1 MKLAVVRASSPIEL
15 SEAWEVNMNLVST
28 LIWAGAII
36 LVIVLLL
43 IVLAK
48 QYRKVGPNEVLIIAG
63 GRKKTVTGPE
73 GEKVKVGYRYRLG
86 GGTFVLPFVETVY
99 RLPMDVITLNIKT
112 PEVLTHSGVPI
123 LAEATAQVK
132 VDSSDAAIRL
142 AAEQFLGLGKDGI
155 RDVSMNVV
163 EGHMREVIGTMTV
176 EQIYRGRQEFS
187 ARVNGAVRP
196 DLTRMGLVLL
206 SFALKDI
213 SDTQGYL
220 ESLSKPQVVAA
231 KRDAVIAEAETE
243 KEAIIKSSQAR
254 KEGEVARLA
263 AEALIAKAQW
273 ENEAKK
279 AESQVAVNQKK
290 AQADFS
296 YEIERYR
303 LSQQIKKEEARML
316 AIEKE
321 EAIKIEE
328 LEIARR
334 EKELDSSVLKPADAR
349 KYQIKAEAEA
359 EEFRIQA
366 EARGKAEALRLEG
379 ETEVE
384 LMRKRGQAEAESMLK
399 KAKACEE
406 YNEAA
411 VLEMYMKILP
421 DLARAVSEP
430 LSKVDKIVL
439 VGGGDKS
446 LGTTR
451 VTAQVAEVLAQMP
464 EVVKSL
470 TGVDLKKYL
479 QDKVSPEA
487 KKEK

>member
-1 MKLAVVRASSPIEL
+1 
-15 SEAWEVNMNLVST
+15 MNFVPT
-28 LIWAGAII
+28 LIWVGAII
-36 LVIVLLL
+36 LIIAFVL
-43 IVLAK
+43 IIIAK

-63 GRKKTVTGPE
+63 GRKKTVIGPD
-73 GEKVKVGYRYRLG
+73 GAKVKVGYRYRLG

-123 LAEATAQVK
+123 MAEATAQVK
-132 VDSSDAAIRL
+132 VDSSDSAIRL
-142 AAEQFLGLGKDGI
+142 AAEQFLGLGKEGI
-155 RDVSMNVV
+155 RDVSLNVL

-187 ARVNGAVRP
+187 ARVNEAVRP
-196 DLTRMGLVLL
+196 DLSRMGLVML

-213 SDTQGYL
+213 SDAQGYL
-220 ESLSKPQVVAA
+220 ESLSKPQIVAA
-231 KRDAVIAEAETE
+231 KRDAVIAQAETE
-243 KEAIIKSSQAR
+243 KESIIKSSQAR

-279 AESQVAVNQKK
+279 SESQVAVNQKK

-296 YEIERYR
+296 YELERYR
-303 LSQQIKKEEARML
+303 LSQQIKKEEAKMK

-328 LEIARR
+328 LEISRR
-334 EKELDSSVLKPADAR
+334 EKELESSVVKPADAR
-349 KYQIKAEAEA
+349 KYQIKSEAEA

-366 EARGKAEALRLEG
+366 EAKGKAEALRLEG
-379 ETEVE
+379 DAEAE
-384 LMRKRGQAEAESMLK
+384 LIKKKGLAEAESMLK
-399 KAKACEE
+399 RAQAWEK
-406 YNEAA
+406 YNQAA
-411 VLEMYMKILP
+411 VLEMYLKALP
-421 DLARAVSEP
+421 ELARAVSEP
-430 LSKVDKIVL
+430 LSKVDKIV
-439 VGGGDKS
+439 VIGGGDKS
-446 LGTTR
+446 LGTTKI
-451 VTAQVAEVLAQMP
+451 TAQVAEVLSQMP
-464 EVVKSL
+464 DVVKSL

-479 QDKVSPEA
+479 QEKFSPED

>member
-1 MKLAVVRASSPIEL
+1 MSPVSS
-15 SEAWEVNMNLVST
+15 
-28 LIWAGAII
+28 LILAGAII
-36 LVIVLLL
+36 LIIIISL
-43 IVLAK
+43 IVVAK

-63 GRKKTVTGPE
+63 GRKKTIIGPD
-73 GEKVKVGYRYRLG
+73 GSKVKVGYRYRLG

-99 RLPMDVITLNIKT
+99 RLPMEVITLNIKT
-112 PEVLTHSGVPI
+112 PEVLTNSGVPI
-123 LAEATAQVK
+123 MAEATAQVK
-132 VDSSDAAIRL
+132 IDSSDSSIRL
-142 AAEQFLGLGKDGI
+142 AAEQFLGLGKEGI
-155 RDVSMNVV
+155 RDVSINVL

-187 ARVNGAVRP
+187 ARVNEAIKP
-196 DLTRMGLVLL
+196 DFSRMGLAML

-231 KRDAVIAEAETE
+231 KRDALIAQAETE
-243 KEAIIKSSQAR
+243 KESIIKSSQAR

-279 AESQVAVNQKK
+279 SESQVAVNQKK

-296 YEIERYR
+296 YELERYR
-303 LSQQIKKEEARML
+303 LSQQIKKEEAKMK

-328 LEIARR
+328 LEISRR
-334 EKELDSSVLKPADAR
+334 EKELESSVVKPADAR
-349 KYQIKAEAEA
+349 KYQIKSEAEA

-379 ETEVE
+379 DAEAEIIK
-384 LMRKRGQAEAESMLK
+384 RKGLAEAESMLK
-399 KAKACEE
+399 KAQAWEK
-406 YNEAA
+406 YNQAA
-411 VLEMYMKILP
+411 VLEMYLKTLP
-421 DLARAVSEP
+421 DLARAISEP
-430 LSKVDKIVL
+430 LSKVDKIV
-439 VGGGDKS
+439 VISGGDKS
-446 LGTTR
+446 LGTTKI
-451 VTAQVAEVLAQMP
+451 TAQVAEILAQMP
-464 EVVKSL
+464 DVVKSL
-470 TGVDLKKYL
+470 TGVDLRKFL
-479 QDKVSPEA
+479 QERLSPED

>member
-1 MKLAVVRASSPIEL
+1 MS
-15 SEAWEVNMNLVST
+15 LVSS
-28 LIWAGAII
+28 LILAGVIIFIIAII
-36 LVIVLLL
+36 LIV
-43 IVLAK
+43 VAK

-63 GRKKTVTGPE
+63 GRKKAVTGPD
-73 GEKVKVGYRYRLG
+73 GTKVKVGYRYRLG
-86 GGTFVLPFVETVY
+86 GGTFVIPLVETVY
-99 RLPMDVITLNIKT
+99 RLPMEVITLNIKT
-112 PEVLTHSGVPI
+112 PEVLTNSGVPI

-132 VDSSDAAIRL
+132 IDSSDSSIRL
-142 AAEQFLGLGKDGI
+142 AAEQFLGLGKEGI
-155 RDVSMNVV
+155 RDVSINVL

-187 ARVNGAVRP
+187 ARVNEAVRP
-196 DLTRMGLVLL
+196 DFSRMGLAML

-220 ESLSKPQVVAA
+220 ESLSRPQIVAA
-231 KRDAVIAEAETE
+231 KRDALIAQAETE

-279 AESQVAVNQKK
+279 SESQVAVNQKK

-296 YEIERYR
+296 YELERYR
-303 LSQQIKKEEARML
+303 LSQQIKKEEAKMK

-328 LEIARR
+328 LEISRR
-334 EKELDSSVLKPADAR
+334 EKELDASVVKPADAR

-379 ETEVE
+379 EAEAE
-384 LMRKRGQAEAESMLK
+384 IMKKKGLAEAESMLK
-399 KAKACEE
+399 KAQAWEK
-406 YNEAA
+406 YNQAA
-411 VLEMYMKILP
+411 ILEMYLKALP

-430 LSKVDKIVL
+430 LSKVDKIV
-439 VGGGDKS
+439 VISGGDKS
-446 LGTTR
+446 LGTTKI
-451 VTAQVAEVLAQMP
+451 TAQVAEVLSQMP
-464 EVVKSL
+464 DVVKSL
-470 TGVDLKKYL
+470 TGVDLRKFL
-479 QDKVSPEA
+479 QEKLSPED

>member
-1 MKLAVVRASSPIEL
+1 
-15 SEAWEVNMNLVST
+15 MNLVSS
-28 LIWAGAII
+28 LILAGTII
-36 LVIVLLL
+36 LVIAIIL
-43 IVLAK
+43 IILAK

-63 GRKKTVTGPE
+63 GRKKTITGPD
-73 GEKVKVGYRYRLG
+73 GVKVKVGYRYRLG
-86 GGTFVLPFVETVY
+86 GGTFVLPIVETVY
-99 RLPMDVITLNIKT
+99 RLPMDIIPLNIKT

-123 LAEATAQVK
+123 MAEATAQVK
-132 VDSSDAAIRL
+132 VDSSDSAIRL

-155 RDVSMNVV
+155 RDVAMDVL

-176 EQIYRGRQEFS
+176 EQIYRGRHEFS
-187 ARVNGAVRP
+187 ARVSEAMKQ
-196 DLTRMGLVLL
+196 DLNRMGLIML

-231 KRDAVIAEAETE
+231 KRDAMVAEAETE
-243 KEAIIKSSQAR
+243 KEAVIKSSQAR

-279 AESQVAVNQKK
+279 SESQVAVNQKK

-296 YEIERYR
+296 YELERYR
-303 LSQQIKKEEARML
+303 LSQQIKKEEAKMK

-328 LEIARR
+328 LEISRR
-334 EKELDSSVLKPADAR
+334 EKELESSVVKPADAR

-366 EARGKAEALRLEG
+366 EAKGKAEALRLEG
-379 ETEVE
+379 EAEAE
-384 LMRKRGQAEAESMLK
+384 LIKKKGLAEAESMLK
-399 KAKACEE
+399 KAQAWEK
-406 YNEAA
+406 YNQAA
-411 VLEMYMKILP
+411 VLETYLKTLP
-421 DLARAVSEP
+421 DLAKAVSEP
-430 LSKVDKIVL
+430 LSKVDKIV
-439 VGGGDKS
+439 VVSGGGDKS
-446 LGTTR
+446 LGTSKITG
-451 VTAQVAEVLAQMP
+451 QVAEVLAQMP
-464 EVVKSL
+464 DVVKSL

-479 QDKVSPEA
+479 QEKLSPEA
-487 KKEK
+487 KKER

>member
-1 MKLAVVRASSPIEL
+1 M
-15 SEAWEVNMNLVST
+15 EVNMSLVPS
-28 LIWAGAII
+28 LILAGAII
-36 LVIVLLL
+36 LVIAIILL
-43 IVLAK
+43 IIAK

-63 GRKKTVTGPE
+63 GRKKTVTSPDGT
-73 GEKVKVGYRYRLG
+73 KVKVGYRYRLG
-86 GGTFVLPFVETVY
+86 GGTFVLPFIETVY

-112 PEVLTHSGVPI
+112 PEVLTHGGVPI
-123 LAEATAQVK
+123 MAEATAQVK
-132 VDSSDAAIRL
+132 VDSSDSAIRL
-142 AAEQFLGLGKDGI
+142 AAEQFLGLGKEGV
-155 RDVSMNVV
+155 RDVSMNVL
-163 EGHMREVIGTMTV
+163 EGHVREVLGTMTV

-187 ARVNGAVRP
+187 ARVNEAVRP
-196 DLTRMGLVLL
+196 DFNRMGLVML

-231 KRDAVIAEAETE
+231 KRDALIAQAETE

-279 AESQVAVNQKK
+279 SESQVAVNQKK

-296 YEIERYR
+296 YELERYR
-303 LSQQIKKEEARML
+303 LSQQIKKEEAKMK

-384 LMRKRGQAEAESMLK
+384 LMRKRGLAEAESMLK

-421 DLARAVSEP
+421 ELARAVSEP
-430 LSKVDKIVL
+430 LTKVDKIVL

-451 VTAQVAEVLAQMP
+451 ITAQVAEVLAQMP

-479 QDKVSPEA
+479 QEKVSPPE